1 MKSVFSVTVIK
12 LSCRNS
18 GMSAFSD
25 VLSKKDVWSAGHWA
39 PQQCIHLILMQAL
52 LMLAWFSLSC
62 KNVMVVILV
71 LTLAH
76 GSCIGK
82 AASHDLVGID
92 RTLMTV
98 VFDLISASAGGADH
112 FAL

>member
-39 PQQCIHLILMQAL
+39 PQQCIHLILMQAS
-52 LMLAWFSLSC
+52 LMLAWGSLSC

-92 RTLMTV
+92 RTLTV
-98 VFDLISASAGGADH
+98 VFDPISASAGGADH